1 MDQILKDMKMI
12 AEGIK
17 TTRSTYDLSRKLNVP
32 MPITEQVYNI
42 LYQGKDPKEAVTEL
56 MTRDLK
62 VE

>member
-1 MDQILKDMKMI
+1 MV

-17 TTRSTYDLSRKLNVP
+17 TTKAAYDLSKKMEVA
-32 MPITEQVYNI
+32 MPITEQVYYI
-42 LYQGKDPKEAVTEL
+42 FYQNKNPKEAVTEL

>member
-1 MDQILKDMKMI
+1 MKMV

-17 TTRSTYDLSRKLNVP
+17 TTRSAYDLSRKLNVP
-32 MPITEQVYNI
+32 MPITEQVYKI
-42 LYQGKDPKEAVTEL
+42 LYQKKDPKEAVTEL